1 MNKPKLFETNC
12 SDHHEM
18 RLLAGSCYLALR
30 TGDPKFLRSITYNDA
45 LSTSELCGTFAN
57 LCSKHGITISH
68 EAAIEGLQQTAT
80 NLHRWNSLIALV
92 ERLKEDGIEPV
103 VFKGGAI
110 HARWPE
116 LREFRALFDY
126 DLIVP
131 QNEVIQLRA
140 WLAKDGFESA
150 PTTSWATRRLSKGWM
165 VWKGHGLN
173 YQNLDIHAR
182 VTEAPVCSSLTTSIL
197 KSTCSSGE
205 VRIPCIEDCVCMI
218 ALHIVRS
225 GMYRPLREYIDLLW
239 YTDEMNEI
247 EWESLLAKA
256 REHHLTPALY
266 LALRQAHYCLAL
278 EELAPER
285 ADRLQARISKLRS
298 AVDPCR
304 RWLLEFLAPAD
315 YPLHPISS
323 RNHPVFRRSM
333 ILGAGTS
340 SLWRVATAFTMYG
353 TSRFID
359 RISGLDSP
367 SE

>member
-1 MNKPKLFETNC
+1 MNESVLPENDRND
-12 SDHHEM
+12 DHGVRH
-18 RLLAGSCYLALR
+18 LAGCCYLALK
-30 TGDPKFLRSITYNDA
+30 TNDPEYLRLVTCNDT
-45 LSTSELCGTFAN
+45 LSKSGLGGTFAN
-57 LCSKHGITISH
+57 LCAQHGIPISH
-68 EAAIEGLQQTAT
+68 QAAIEGLQQAAI
-80 NLHRWNSLIALV
+80 NLHRWNALV
-92 ERLKEDGIEPV
+92 ALLGRLKDEGIEPV

-110 HARWPE
+110 HARWPA
-116 LREFRALFDY
+116 LRQFRVLFDY

-131 QNEVIQLRA
+131 QNKVIRLRA

-165 VWKGHGLN
+165 VWKGYGLN

-182 VTEAPVCSSLTTSIL
+182 VTEPPVCSSLTASIL
-197 KSTCSSGE
+197 KSTCSIDG
-205 VRIPCIEDCVCMI
+205 VRIPSIEDCVCMI

-247 EWESLLAKA
+247 EWQSLLARA
-256 REHHLTPALY
+256 GVHHLTPALY
-266 LALRQAHYCLAL
+266 LALRQAHHCLAL

-285 ADRLQARISKLRS
+285 AGRLQARISKLRS
-298 AVDPCR
+298 AIDPCR
-304 RWLLEFLAPAD
+304 RRLLEYLAPAD

-323 RNHPVFRRSM
+323 RNHPLYRRSM

-340 SLWRVATAFTMYG
+340 SLWRVAAAFAMYG

-359 RISGLDSP
+359 RIAGLDS
-367 SE
+367 SSD